1 MEEII
6 DLNARARFREH
17 SVKFYQSI
25 ALPKELLELN
35 CITNFGN
42 YKFINQWRIDFP
54 KEIRNEV
61 PKEFKTILSIAHK
74 ILTRGEYTKLS
85 PYLENK
91 LSSRFVNKG
100 EFNPSAYEQT
110 NSNHNST
117 YWFDGD
123 TYEKNFF
130 ENILPKILGDSFKR
144 FVIPQVE
151 FHSLV
156 YDYDRYSES
165 KESKERVDFLITT
178 NRSNV
183 VVELDGYEHNNQRS
197 KDYSRT
203 RRLIENGFKEIRI
216 NNSDLQNPDCA
227 GIQELKKE
235 FENINVIKYKKTE
248 YDKYIN
254 SFKLAHQFQIALIEL
269 LFVGAIDGKDRN
281 KINYD
286 FDFINEYDNNEI
298 KFIIEEAMIDLK
310 QLISKLSELLSLP
323 YNINKLQIDND
334 DKVSIILTY
343 NENIDARKPLC
354 IIQDISFPR
363 IIRKELKPAE
373 NIKIVQEP
381 SVKQLEYFLE
391 YIFGY
396 SSFREGQV
404 DSLKRILLNKDTITL
419 LPTGAGKSLIFQL
432 ATFLLPGVSVIV
444 VPIKSLMHDQ
454 VENLERKGIT
464 RAIGL
469 SGDIENRFE
478 KEKVQRLF
486 YQGQYLFIYVAPER
500 FLINEFRHS
509 LREFTK
515 EYLISLVVIDESHCV
530 SEWGHDFR
538 PAYLTVGKNSRTYCQ
553 NKDGFIPPLIALT
566 GTASENVLLDVKEDL
581 EIKDEGAVIS
591 SETFDRKELHFNIIK
606 CKTDEKYLFLKNI
619 IEKQLPERLETKDLF
634 ELKGKSTKSGIIFCP
649 FTTNNE
655 TNPRGV
661 EYFIERIKK
670 DFGNICEPHYSDE
683 RYRIIN
689 AKNFQENNFPLLIAT
704 KGYGMGIDKPNIRYI
719 IHINLPQSVEAYYQ
733 EAGRAGRDREHSEC
747 FIIYSCSDDR
757 KNNALLDLN
766 TPLEEIKNICHQR
779 SKWDDIRSLFYFHI
793 NSFKGK
799 NDEMEI
805 IKGILNEINDL
816 DKEYQP
822 FKSKFNNIYLVRND
836 DNETFKAIE
845 KAIFRLTAIGV
856 ITNYGIDYASNEFS
870 LKINNIDKE
879 NIIQHYFDYVKKY
892 NQFRAKIEK
901 EKLENKKD
909 LDTKN
914 FIIYCCELFLDYVYD
929 YYEKGRRQALYT
941 MLSILDKSFSCK
953 EPDKI
958 FREEVANFL
967 KRTYSK
973 QLMEIANSKDLSK
986 MLIHIRE
993 LLGDSNQSDSL
1004 IKPVSDFKSLYNQI
1018 LKTME
1023 DHPESIG
1030 LFLLRAYV
1038 PVRIG
1043 IVDESQT
1050 IKDINQ
1056 FLMLSIERY
1065 NFDKEM
1071 VYPLLSWL
1079 LLEIV
1084 KLKNNQGISI
1094 SKEMI
1099 NKINDD
1105 KLTIMLIREF
1115 EKEKIALDYGKI
1127 ILLKNIY
1134 KDLEN
1139 NFYGEE

>member
-1 MEEII
+1 MVEII

-25 ALPKELLELN
+25 ALPKELLDLN
-35 CITNFGN
+35 YSTNFGN
-42 YKFINQWRIDFP
+42 YKFINQWRIDYP
-54 KEIRNEV
+54 NEIRNEV

-74 ILTRGEYTKLS
+74 IFTRGEYTKLS
-85 PYLENK
+85 TYLQDK
-91 LSSRFVNKG
+91 FSSRFISKG
-100 EFNPSAYEQT
+100 EFNPSAYELT
-110 NSNHNST
+110 NNNHNST
-117 YWFDGD
+117 FWFDGD

-178 NRSNV
+178 NKSNV
-183 VVELDGYEHNNQRS
+183 VVELDGYEHNNQKS

-235 FENINVIKYKKTE
+235 FENIDVIKYKKTE

-269 LFVGAIDGKDRN
+269 LFVGVIDGTDRN

-286 FDFINEYDNNEI
+286 FDFLNEYTNNEI
-298 KFIIEEAMIDLK
+298 KFIIEEALIDLK
-310 QLISKLSELLSLP
+310 QLISKLSELYSLP
-323 YNINKLQIDND
+323 YNVNKLQIATDNEA
-334 DKVSIILTY
+334 SIILTY
-343 NENIDARKPLC
+343 NENIKTKRPLC

-363 IIRKELKPAE
+363 IIKKELKSAE

-381 SVKQLEYFLE
+381 SIEQLEYFME
-391 YIFGY
+391 YIFGF
-396 SSFREGQV
+396 SSFREGQL

-432 ATFLLPGVSVIV
+432 ATFLLPGVSIIV

-469 SGDIENRFE
+469 SGDIESRAE

-486 YQGQYLFIYVAPER
+486 YHGQYLFIYVAPER
-500 FLINEFRHS
+500 FLINEFRYW

-515 EYLISLVVIDESHCV
+515 EYFISLVVIDESHCV

-538 PAYLTVGKNSRTYCQ
+538 PAYLTVGKNSRIYCQ

-581 EIKDEGAVIS
+581 EIKDEEAVIS

-606 CKTDEKYLFLKNI
+606 CKTDEKYLCVKNI
-619 IEKQLPERLETKDLF
+619 MEKELPQKLKTNSLF
-634 ELKGKSTKSGIIFCP
+634 ELNGKSTKSGIIFCP
-649 FTTNNE
+649 FTTNKE

-661 EYFIERIKK
+661 EYFIERIKE
-670 DFGNICEPHYSDE
+670 DFGNICEPHYSNE
-683 RYRIIN
+683 KNRIIN

-719 IHINLPQSVEAYYQ
+719 IHINLPPSVEAYYQ
-733 EAGRAGRDREHSEC
+733 EAGRAGRDREHTEC
-747 FIIYSCSDDR
+747 FIIYSCSENG
-757 KNNALLDLN
+757 KNNVLLDLN
-766 TPLEEIKNICHQR
+766 TPLEEIKNICNQFGR
-779 SKWDDIRSLFYFHI
+779 WDDIRSLFHFHI

-799 NDEMEI
+799 KDELDI

-816 DKEYQP
+816 NKEYQP
-822 FKSKFNNIYLVRND
+822 FKSKFNNINLTTND
-836 DNETFKAIE
+836 DDTFKAIQ

-856 ITNYGIDYASNEFS
+856 VTNYGIDYASNEFS
-870 LKINNIDKE
+870 LKINKITKE
-879 NIIQHYFDYVKKY
+879 NIIHHYFNYVKKY
-892 NQFRAKIEK
+892 NQFRAKIER
-901 EKLENKKD
+901 EKLENKMD
-909 LDTKN
+909 LDIKN

-929 YYEKGRRQALYT
+929 YYEKGRRQALFT
-941 MLSILDKSFSCK
+941 MLSILEKSLSCN
-953 EPDKI
+953 EPDKL
-958 FREEVANFL
+958 FREEISNFL

-973 QLMEIANSKDLSK
+973 QLIEIANSKDLSK
-986 MLIHIRE
+986 MIIHIRN

-1004 IKPVSDFKSLYNQI
+1004 IKPVSDFKSLYSQI
-1018 LKTME
+1018 SRTME
-1023 DHPESIG
+1023 DFPESIG
-1030 LFLLRAYV
+1030 LFLLRAYI
-1038 PVRIG
+1038 PNRIG
-1043 IVDESQT
+1043 MTDESLI

-1065 NFDKEM
+1065 GFDKET

-1084 KLKNNQGISI
+1084 KIKNHQGISI

-1099 NKINDD
+1099 NKISDE
-1105 KLTIMLIREF
+1105 KLTIMLVRDF
-1115 EKEKIALDYGKI
+1115 EKEKISLDYGKVV
-1127 ILLKNIY
+1127 LLKNIY

-1139 NFYGEE
+1139 NFYGGE